1 MGTAVVKG
9 AARGEGRRD
18 WGRRP
23 PGGYALFP
31 PMVPLGDRGE
41 KGLGIGVHGGVV
53 DIFGI
58 PQLHDAAQIHDAD
71 PIADVADHIEVV
83 RDKEVRELQVF
94 LKSHE
99 QIENLGLDG
108 DIQGGYRAR
117 RPRRS
122 GAW

>member
-1 MGTAVVKG
+1 M
-9 AARGEGRRD
+9 
-18 WGRRP
+18 
-23 PGGYALFP
+23 
-31 PMVPLGDRGE
+31 
-41 KGLGIGVHGGVV
+41 GIGVHGGVV

-99 QIENLGLDG
+99 QIENLAGG
-108 DIQGGYRAR
+108 DIQGGYGLVGHDEAGLGDEG
-117 RPRRS
+117 P
-122 GAW
+122 WQC